1 MVLYHIDEIT
11 DNMVLGRSL
20 FLPSGELL
28 LAAGF
33 HLKERFRK
41 RLKQFGYTTVYVQME
56 GTENVIPEE
65 IISDHIQRE
74 VNLTVRKNV
83 TELQKVFN
91 ASHEGVKTFRHIVRQ
106 NKQYLNK
113 YLSNVNFISV
123 IEKIVEEVLNQPSI
137 ILNMAALHKARDD
150 FFSHAI
156 NVTVTSLAIGRK
168 YRYSYEE
175 MKQLAMGAIN
185 YDLGLIAIPAEIVNK
200 NGQCT
205 EDEFEIY
212 KQHTV
217 YGYLMLSQ
225 NLSIAPTSAAV
236 ALQHH
241 EFQDGSGFPR
251 RLKGEN
257 LSPLKDFSRKNMIH
271 RFSEIVAVADTYDM
285 LLTGRMGR
293 VHEVRSAIQKL
304 IEMSG
309 TKLNR
314 DIVKCLT
321 SIVPVY
327 PVGTRIRI
335 ADAPTAQL
343 VGYYGVVARLNPDDL
358 ERPEIILYETKNRQK
373 IKPIMINL
381 AVHPRFELEVLT

>member
-1 MVLYHIDEIT
+1 
-11 DNMVLGRSL
+11 
-20 FLPSGELL
+20 
-28 LAAGF
+28 
-33 HLKERFRK
+33 
-41 RLKQFGYTTVYVQME
+41 
-56 GTENVIPEE
+56 
-65 IISDHIQRE
+65 
-74 VNLTVRKNV
+74 
-83 TELQKVFN
+83 
-91 ASHEGVKTFRHIVRQ
+91 
-106 NKQYLNK
+106 
-113 YLSNVNFISV
+113 
-123 IEKIVEEVLNQPSI
+123 
-137 ILNMAALHKARDD
+137 
-150 FFSHAI
+150 
-156 NVTVTSLAIGRK
+156 
-168 YRYSYEE
+168 
-175 MKQLAMGAIN
+175 
-185 YDLGLIAIPAEIVNK
+185 
-200 NGQCT
+200 
-205 EDEFEIY
+205 
-212 KQHTV
+212 
-217 YGYLMLSQ
+217 MLSQ

-358 ERPEIILYETKNRQK
+358 EKPEIILYESKNRQK
-373 IKPIMINL
+373 IKPVMINL